1 MAPRILGGQLS
12 RRLEHVAD
20 GMNEPLL
27 LLAAGIAGVY
37 LSILAISAL
46 APPPAAD
53 LEKVVPYGIV
63 GNAGEGYLHTH

>member
-20 GMNEPLL
+20 GMNEPVL
-27 LLAAGIAGVY
+27 LLATAIAGFY

-46 APPPAAD
+46 ASPSAAA
-53 LEKVVPYGIV
+53 LEEGTPFGIV
-63 GNAGEGYLHTH
+63 GGAGEGYPYRH

>member
-1 MAPRILGGQLS
+1 MAPRILGGQLL

-27 LLAAGIAGVY
+27 LLAIGIAGVY
-37 LSILAISAL
+37 LSILGISAL

-53 LEKVVPYGIV
+53 IEKVVPNGIV
-63 GNAGEGYLHTH
+63 GNAGEGYLHKH

>member
-1 MAPRILGGQLS
+1 MAPRVLAGQLL
-12 RRLEHVAD
+12 RRLELVAD

-27 LLAAGIAGVY
+27 LLAIGIAGVY

-63 GNAGEGYLHTH
+63 ANAEDLKH

>member
-1 MAPRILGGQLS
+1 MAPRVLAGQLL

-27 LLAAGIAGVY
+27 LLAIGIAGFY

-46 APPPAAD
+46 APPAAAD

-63 GNAGEGYLHTH
+63 GNAGEGYLHKH